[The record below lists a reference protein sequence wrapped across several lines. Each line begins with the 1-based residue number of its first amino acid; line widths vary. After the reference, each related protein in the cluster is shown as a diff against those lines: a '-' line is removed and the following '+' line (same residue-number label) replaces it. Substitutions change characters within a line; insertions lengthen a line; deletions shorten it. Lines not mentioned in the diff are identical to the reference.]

1 MAVLF
6 FLFPVLTAPQ
16 SQNEQDLIVPM
27 RPTSQIRG
35 TKISKNRNY
44 FEPRINLYF
53 LILSLFRVM
62 YIVRRQRTMKE
73 SELKIGIKVKAILRE
88 DGKHIVVGE
97 ILNITLDNHPYQETW
112 VSLNVSGGDV
122 NDDQVHL
129 MIRDNVNVTIPA
141 VDVIGVFQH
150 E

>member
-1 MAVLF
+1 
-6 FLFPVLTAPQ
+6 
-16 SQNEQDLIVPM
+16 
-27 RPTSQIRG
+27 
-35 TKISKNRNY
+35 
-44 FEPRINLYF
+44 
-53 LILSLFRVM
+53 
-62 YIVRRQRTMKE
+62 MKE

-88 DGKHIVVGE
+88 DGKHIIVGE

-141 VDVIGVFQH
+141 VDVLDVYSK
-150 E
+150 

>member
-1 MAVLF
+1 
-6 FLFPVLTAPQ
+6 
-16 SQNEQDLIVPM
+16 
-27 RPTSQIRG
+27 
-35 TKISKNRNY
+35 
-44 FEPRINLYF
+44 
-53 LILSLFRVM
+53 
-62 YIVRRQRTMKE
+62 MKT

-88 DGKHIVVGE
+88 DGKHIIVGE
-97 ILNITLDNHPYQETW
+97 ILNISLDDHPYQETF
-112 VSLNVSGGDV
+112 VQLNVSGGDV

>member
-1 MAVLF
+1 
-6 FLFPVLTAPQ
+6 
-16 SQNEQDLIVPM
+16 
-27 RPTSQIRG
+27 
-35 TKISKNRNY
+35 
-44 FEPRINLYF
+44 
-53 LILSLFRVM
+53 
-62 YIVRRQRTMKE
+62 MKE

-88 DGKHIVVGE
+88 DGKHIIVGE
-97 ILNITLDNHPYQETW
+97 ILNITIDNHPYQETW

-129 MIRDNVNVTIPA
+129 MIRDNVNVMIPA